1 MSRAL
6 SPSISRRYGLARV
19 ARVWNV
25 SRAGI
30 YRFRSDTRSDTIARR
45 PGPVG
50 ACSDAELAEHI
61 RRQIIDSGFH
71 GEGYRKI
78 WARLRFAGVRASPR
92 RVRRVMGEHGL
103 LAPRGAGR
111 AEAKAHDGTI
121 VTDNV
126 NEMWGTDMTQT
137 VTIGA
142 GRAYVFV
149 RGTRQFGSRRHSR
162 RAFGQSVRGAGAGT
176 TRRAWV
182 LRSHRARRG
191 ARLEAASRSW
201 LQLHGRRFPGRNQ
214 MSGHRSFAL
223 LRART

>member
-6 SPSISRRYGLARV
+6 SPSISHRYGLARV

-25 SRAGI
+25 SRAGV
-30 YRFRSDTRSDTIARR
+30 YRFRSDTRSDTIACR

-103 LAPRGAGR
+103 LAAHRTGR
-111 AEAKAHDGTI
+111 AEAKAARKIAVLFYNALRHGIDY
-121 VTDNV
+121 VDP
-126 NEMWGTDMTQT
+126 
-137 VTIGA
+137 GA
-142 GRAYVFV
+142 SYYETRYRERVVDV
-149 RGTRQFGSRRHSR
+149 RGF
-162 RAFGQSVRGAGAGT
+162 
-176 TRRAWV
+176 
-182 LRSHRARRG
+182 
-191 ARLEAASRSW
+191 
-201 LQLHGRRFPGRNQ
+201 
-214 MSGHRSFAL
+214 
-223 LRART
+223 RTV